1 MTGRP
6 DRREVW
12 LPLLVLLSL
21 CLPVLLVWRASE
33 LELVLAMLSAFCG

>member
-21 CLPVLLVWRASE
+21 SLPVLLVWRASE
-33 LELVLAMLSAFCG
+33 LELTLSMLSALCG